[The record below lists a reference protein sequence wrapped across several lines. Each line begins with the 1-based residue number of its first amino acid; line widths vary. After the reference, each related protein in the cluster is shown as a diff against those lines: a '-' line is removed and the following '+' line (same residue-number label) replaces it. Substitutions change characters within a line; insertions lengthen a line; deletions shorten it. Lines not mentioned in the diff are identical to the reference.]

1 MARHRKQA
9 LTALGIQAKKDPG
22 YYADGNGLYLRVA
35 PGGTKSWIFRYML
48 RGRAREMGLGSVLYK
63 PLAQA
68 REEVVQY
75 HQLLLAHIDPIEHRK
90 AQRQKVDD
98 AARKVQTFRQCATRY
113 HATHSNIWRNPKSR
127 KQWFDSLVT
136 YVFPILGELDIN
148 EIGKGE
154 ILATLEPIWFTRTD
168 TANRVR
174 QRVKAV
180 LDWASARDLRTVHD
194 PLLWD
199 QIALALP
206 AIKDLHKP
214 THFPACPYVQ
224 VGAVIRTIQTS
235 AASAVVKHA
244 MEFAILTAA
253 RIGMV
258 RLATWDEFDLEEQ
271 RWTLSAARMK
281 AGVEFRVPLAPRALA
296 ILKARKN
303 ECEGNASA
311 SNLVF
316 PTPDGKAFWENKFL
330 LLLREQGMKFT
341 MHGFRS
347 TFRDWAAEQ
356 TNFPREVC
364 EAALAHSVKNSTEA
378 AYFRSDLFN
387 KRRELMLAWAAQC
400 SR

>member
-1 MARHRKQA
+1 
-9 LTALGIQAKKDPG
+9 
-22 YYADGNGLYLRVA
+22 V
-35 PGGTKSWIFRYML
+35 
-48 RGRAREMGLGSVLYK
+48 
-63 PLAQA
+63 
-68 REEVVQY
+68 
-75 HQLLLAHIDPIEHRK
+75 
-90 AQRQKVDD
+90 
-98 AARKVQTFRQCATRY
+98 
-113 HATHSNIWRNPKSR
+113 TH
-127 KQWFDSLVT
+127 
-136 YVFPILGELDIN
+136 VFPILGELDIN
-148 EIGKGE
+148 AIGKGD

-206 AIKDLHKP
+206 TIKDLHKP
-214 THFPACPYVQ
+214 THFLACPYVQ

-235 AASAVVKHA
+235 AAPAVVKHA

-258 RLATWDEFDLEEQ
+258 RLATWDEFDLDEQ
-271 RWTLSAARMK
+271 RWVLSAARMK
-281 AGVEFRVPLAPRALA
+281 AGVEFRVPLAPRALE

-311 SNLVF
+311 SNQVF

-330 LLLREQGMKFT
+330 LLLRELGMKFT
-341 MHGFRS
+341 THGFRS
-347 TFRDWAAEQ
+347 TFRGWAAEQ

-364 EAALAHSVKNSTEA
+364 EAALAHSVRNSTEA

-387 KRRELMLAWAAQC
+387 KRRELMLAWAEQC
-400 SR
+400 SQ